1 MVFNIG
7 ICDDEIIHREILS
20 NYVDKAFSTKSYKVV
35 EFNSGEDLLEN
46 YPEKLDILL
55 LDVQMEGIN
64 GIEIAKKIRLFD
76 TNVIIIFI
84 TAVIDFMQQGYEV
97 RAFRYLL
104 KPIDYNDFSKHL
116 LQCEED
122 INKSCENHLT
132 IKEDNEGQVIIIPI
146 DSILYIETDSRS
158 VIIHTDN
165 QIYKTRVSINKL
177 EKHLENKIF
186 YRCHRS
192 YLINLNKVRCI
203 SKNSVLIKDN
213 EILVSRYKLKDLK
226 VKVTNML
233 GDLLC

>member
-1 MVFNIG
+1 MVLNIG
-7 ICDDEIIHREILS
+7 ICDDEIIHREILLS
-20 NYVDKAFSTKSYKVV
+20 YVDRVFATKSYKVV
-35 EFNSGEDLLEN
+35 EFDSGEDLLDN
-46 YPEKLDILL
+46 YPKKLDILL
-55 LDVQMEGIN
+55 LDVQMTGLN

-122 INKSCENHLT
+122 INKNSQNYLT

-158 VIIHTDN
+158 VLIHTNN
-165 QIYKTRVSINKL
+165 QLYRTRVSINKL
-177 EKHLENKIF
+177 EKHLENKTF

-226 VKVTNML
+226 IKVTNML

>member
-20 NYVDKAFSTKSYKVV
+20 NYIDRVFATKSYKVV
-35 EFNSGEDLLEN
+35 EFDSGEDILEN
-46 YPEKLDILL
+46 YPKKLDILL

-64 GIEIAKKIRLFD
+64 GIEIAKRIRSFD

-84 TAVIDFMQQGYEV
+84 TAIIDFMQQGYEV

-104 KPIDYNDFSKHL
+104 KPINYNDFSKHL

-122 INKSCENHLT
+122 INK
-132 IKEDNEGQVIIIPI
+132 V
-146 DSILYIETDSRS
+146 
-158 VIIHTDN
+158 
-165 QIYKTRVSINKL
+165 
-177 EKHLENKIF
+177 EKYLDNKIF

-226 VKVTNML
+226 IKVTNML